1 LEITL
6 DKKSNTE
13 GLIKIKLTEG
23 DYQPNVEEKVK
34 DYAKKANIKGFRPGK
49 VPTGVIKRMFGK
61 SILVDEINHLLSHKL
76 SDYIRDNNIRIL
88 GDPLPN
94 QEAAQTIDWDAQKDF
109 EFEYQ
114 IGMVDDFKYEISDK
128 IKVKAYK
135 IEVEDK
141 IVDETIADLK
151 RRFGKVNYPES
162 SGAGDSL
169 TGDLRQND
177 GDFKSEYTILDTS
190 LVDKKEQKKFIGLKK
205 DDTVEF
211 DIDKVF
217 SDKAGK
223 ARLLGLSSETEAE
236 AINGPFVFTVA
247 TVSRIEDAK
256 AGQELFDRV
265 FGKESVTNE
274 EEFINKVR
282 ETVAENYKRESDHF
296 LEHNI
301 EDHLIK
307 HTRINLPEDFL
318 RSWLKNSGEGKVT
331 DDVLDKE
338 FDSYKRGLVWDLI
351 RNKIAEDNTIKVETE
366 EVRNKAKELI
376 VAQFGGQ
383 AFAEQMKDRL
393 EGIADNYL
401 SNEDGQNFM
410 RLFHQLRNQK
420 IIDYIKENI
429 SISEKKVSVDE
440 FKKIVATHE
449 H

>member
-1 LEITL
+1 MEITL

-94 QEAAQTIDWDAQKDF
+94 QDAAQTIDWDAQKDF

-223 ARLLGLSSETEAE
+223 ARLLGLSSEAEAE

-351 RNKIAEDNTIKVETE
+351 RNKIAEDHTIKVETE

>member
-94 QEAAQTIDWDAQKDF
+94 QDAAQTIDWDAQKDF

-223 ARLLGLSSETEAE
+223 ARLLGLSSEAEAE
-236 AINGPFVFTVA
+236 AINGTFVFTVA

>member
-1 LEITL
+1 MEITL

-94 QEAAQTIDWDAQKDF
+94 QDAAQTIDWDAQKDF

-223 ARLLGLSSETEAE
+223 ARLLGLSSEAEAE

>member
-1 LEITL
+1 MEITL

-94 QEAAQTIDWDAQKDF
+94 QDAAQTIDWDAQKDF

>member
-94 QEAAQTIDWDAQKDF
+94 QDAAQTIDWDAQKDF

-223 ARLLGLSSETEAE
+223 ARLLGLSSEAEAE

>member
-1 LEITL
+1 MEITL

>member
-88 GDPLPN
+88 GNPLPN
-94 QEAAQTIDWDAQKDF
+94 QDAAQTIDWDAQKDF

-223 ARLLGLSSETEAE
+223 ARLLGLSSEAEAE

>member
-1 LEITL
+1 MEITL

-88 GDPLPN
+88 GNPLPN
-94 QEAAQTIDWDAQKDF
+94 QDAAQTIDWDAQKDF

-223 ARLLGLSSETEAE
+223 ARLLGLSSEAEAE